1 MIKKVKREKKK
12 MDIVINNENNYPIEA
27 SYEDTMKKIASL
39 ALRKEG
45 LEDHY
50 EVGLTYVL
58 KEEIKDLNCEYR
70 NIDKVT
76 DVLSFPLIE
85 DFSSDETLLGDVV
98 ISYEVAEEQ
107 AKDYGH
113 SLEREIM
120 FLFTHSILHL
130 LGYDHIEDEDRVI
143 MEERQRE
150 ILDELKI
157 TR

>member
-1 MIKKVKREKKK
+1 
-12 MDIVINNENNYPIEA
+12 MDIVINNENNYPIEV

-39 ALRKEG
+39 ALKKEG
-45 LEDHY
+45 LEDNY
-50 EVGLTYVL
+50 EVGLTYVS
-58 KEEIKDLNCEYR
+58 KEEIRDLNREYR

-85 DFSSDETLLGDVV
+85 DFTSDENLLGDVV

-150 ILDELKI
+150 VLDELKI

>member
-1 MIKKVKREKKK
+1 

-27 SYEDTMKKIASL
+27 GYEDTMKKIASL
-39 ALRKEG
+39 ALKKEG
-45 LEDHY
+45 LNDDY
-50 EVGLTYVL
+50 EVGLTYVS
-58 KEEIKDLNCEYR
+58 KEEIQDLNREYR
-70 NIDKVT
+70 DIDKVT

-98 ISYEVAEEQ
+98 ISYDVAVEQ
-107 AKDYGH
+107 AKEYGH

-130 LGYDHIEDEDRVI
+130 LGYDHIEDDDRVI
-143 MEERQRE
+143 MEQRQRD
-150 ILDELKI
+150 ILDELNI

>member
-27 SYEDTMKKIASL
+27 SYEDTMRSIASL
-39 ALRKEG
+39 ALKMEG

-50 EVGLTYVL
+50 EVGLTYVS
-58 KEEIKDLNCEYR
+58 KDEIKDLNREYR
-70 NIDKVT
+70 NIDNVT

-107 AKDYGH
+107 AKEYGH

-130 LGYDHIEDEDRVI
+130 LGYDHIEEEDRVI

>member
-12 MDIVINNENNYPIEA
+12 MDIVINNKNNYPIEA
-27 SYEDTMKKIASL
+27 SYEDTMKSIASL
-39 ALRKEG
+39 ALKKEG
-45 LEDHY
+45 FEDNY
-50 EVGLTYVL
+50 EVGLTYVS
-58 KEEIKDLNCEYR
+58 KDEIKDLNREYR
-70 NIDKVT
+70 DIDKVT

>member
-1 MIKKVKREKKK
+1 
-12 MDIVINNENNYPIEA
+12 MDIVINNDNNYPIEA
-27 SYEDTMKKIASL
+27 SYEDTMKSIASL
-39 ALRKEG
+39 ALKMEG
-45 LEDHY
+45 LKDHY
-50 EVGLTYVL
+50 EVGLTYVS
-58 KEEIKDLNCEYR
+58 KDEIKDLNREYR

-85 DFSSDETLLGDVV
+85 DFSSDETLLGDVA
-98 ISYEVAEEQ
+98 ISYEVAQEQ
-107 AKDYGH
+107 AKEYGH

>member
-27 SYEDTMKKIASL
+27 SYEDTMRSIASL
-39 ALRKEG
+39 ALKMEG

-50 EVGLTYVL
+50 EVGLTYVS
-58 KEEIKDLNCEYR
+58 KVEIKDLNREYR

-98 ISYEVAEEQ
+98 ISYEVAQEQ
-107 AKDYGH
+107 AKEYGH

>member
-1 MIKKVKREKKK
+1 

-27 SYEDTMKKIASL
+27 SYEDTMRSIASL
-39 ALRKEG
+39 ALKMEG

-50 EVGLTYVL
+50 EVGLTYVS
-58 KEEIKDLNCEYR
+58 KVEIKDLNREYR

-98 ISYEVAEEQ
+98 ISYEVAQEQ
-107 AKDYGH
+107 AKEYGH

>member
-12 MDIVINNENNYPIEA
+12 MDIVINNENNYPIES
-27 SYEDTMKKIASL
+27 SYEDTMKSIASL
-39 ALRKEG
+39 ALKMEG

-50 EVGLTYVL
+50 EVGLTYVS
-58 KEEIKDLNCEYR
+58 KDGIKDLNREYR

-107 AKDYGH
+107 AKEYGH

-157 TR
+157 KR

>member
-1 MIKKVKREKKK
+1 

-27 SYEDTMKKIASL
+27 YYEDTMKSIASL
-39 ALRKEG
+39 ALKMEG
-45 LEDHY
+45 FEDHY
-50 EVGLTYVL
+50 EVGLTYVS
-58 KEEIKDLNCEYR
+58 KDEIKDLNREYR
-70 NIDKVT
+70 DIDKVT

-98 ISYEVAEEQ
+98 ISYEVAQEQ
-107 AKDYGH
+107 AKEYGH

>member
-1 MIKKVKREKKK
+1 
-12 MDIVINNENNYPIEA
+12 MDIVINNENNYPIES
-27 SYEDTMKKIASL
+27 SYEDTMKSIASL
-39 ALRKEG
+39 ALKMEG

-50 EVGLTYVL
+50 EVGLTYVS
-58 KEEIKDLNCEYR
+58 KDEIKDLNREYR

-107 AKDYGH
+107 AKEYGH

-120 FLFTHSILHL
+120 FLFAHSILHL

>member
-1 MIKKVKREKKK
+1 

-27 SYEDTMKKIASL
+27 AYEDTMKKIASL
-39 ALRKEG
+39 ALKKEG
-45 LEDHY
+45 FNDDY
-50 EVGLTYVL
+50 EVGLTYVS
-58 KEEIKDLNCEYR
+58 KEEIQDLNREYR
-70 NIDKVT
+70 DIDKVT

-98 ISYEVAEEQ
+98 ISYDVAVEQ
-107 AKDYGH
+107 AKEYGH

-130 LGYDHIEDEDRVI
+130 LGYDHIEDDDRVI
-143 MEERQRE
+143 MEQRQRD
-150 ILDELKI
+150 ILDELNI

>member
-1 MIKKVKREKKK
+1 

-27 SYEDTMKKIASL
+27 FYEDIMKKIASL
-39 ALRKEG
+39 ALEKEG
-45 LEDHY
+45 LDDNY
-50 EVGLTYVL
+50 EVGLTYVS
-58 KEEIKDLNCEYR
+58 KEEIRDLNRDYR
-70 NIDKVT
+70 DIDKVT

-98 ISYEVAEEQ
+98 ISYEVAQEQ
-107 AKDYGH
+107 AKEYGH

-130 LGYDHIEDEDRVI
+130 LGYDHIEDDERLI
-143 MEERQRE
+143 MEQRQRE

-157 TR
+157 MR

>member
-1 MIKKVKREKKK
+1 MTKKVKREKKK
-12 MDIVINNENNYPIEA
+12 MDIVINNENNYPLEA
-27 SYEDTMKKIASL
+27 SYEDTMKRIASL
-39 ALRKEG
+39 ALKMEG
-45 LEDHY
+45 LEDQY
-50 EVGLTYVL
+50 EVGLTYVS
-58 KEEIKDLNCEYR
+58 KDEIKDLNREYR

-76 DVLSFPLIE
+76 DVLSFPLID

-98 ISYEVAEEQ
+98 ISYEVAEDQ
-107 AKDYGH
+107 AKEYGH

-143 MEERQRE
+143 MEERQSE

-157 TR
+157 MR

>member
-1 MIKKVKREKKK
+1 

-27 SYEDTMKKIASL
+27 SYEDTMKSIASL
-39 ALRKEG
+39 ALKKEG
-45 LEDHY
+45 LKDNY
-50 EVGLTYVL
+50 EVGLTYVS
-58 KEEIKDLNCEYR
+58 KDEIKDLNREYR
-70 NIDKVT
+70 DIDKVT

-85 DFSSDETLLGDVV
+85 DFLSDETLLGDVV

-130 LGYDHIEDEDRVI
+130 LGYDHIDDEDRVI

>member
-12 MDIVINNENNYPIEA
+12 MDIVINNENNYSIEA
-27 SYEDTMKKIASL
+27 SYEDTMKRIASL
-39 ALRKEG
+39 ALKMEG

-50 EVGLTYVL
+50 EVGLTYVS
-58 KEEIKDLNCEYR
+58 KDEIKDLNREYR

-107 AKDYGH
+107 AKEYGH

>member
-1 MIKKVKREKKK
+1 

-27 SYEDTMKKIASL
+27 SYEDTMKSIASL
-39 ALRKEG
+39 ALKKEG
-45 LEDHY
+45 LEDNY
-50 EVGLTYVL
+50 EVGLTYVS
-58 KEEIKDLNCEYR
+58 KDEIKDLNREYR
-70 NIDKVT
+70 NIEKVT

-107 AKDYGH
+107 AKEYGH

-120 FLFTHSILHL
+120 FLFTHSTLHL
-130 LGYDHIEDEDRVI
+130 LGYDHIEDEDRAI

>member
-1 MIKKVKREKKK
+1 
-12 MDIVINNENNYPIEA
+12 MDIVINNKNNYPIEA
-27 SYEDTMKKIASL
+27 SYEDTMKSIASL
-39 ALRKEG
+39 ALKKEG
-45 LEDHY
+45 FEDNY
-50 EVGLTYVL
+50 EVGLTYVS
-58 KEEIKDLNCEYR
+58 KDEIKDLNREYR
-70 NIDKVT
+70 DIDKVT